1 MDKEKRKEKL
11 YRFKS
16 KLKFF
21 FKISLWKPLK
31 SFVNMFI
38 FIKYPFLQ
46 PTNVWTGKKYWSFRK
61 DEYIPTG
68 WRNVFGKQLCKDLRA
83 ALIKDGDLRTFK
95 FTEIKEKYGT
105 LRLYNNGEGP
115 ETEKVIRHYEALSKC
130 YCIDCGK
137 PARYETKGWVEYLCE
152 DCFDKYEDVN
162 FSCRDDFEEYK
173 LSCRL
178 KHSDIPKIIRYSADD
193 AIGTEVPIDIDFV
206 SMWGLEDLEE
216 EE

>member
-21 FKISLWKPLK
+21 FKIDLWKPLK

-46 PTNVWTGKKYWSFRK
+46 PQNVWTGKKYWSFRE

-68 WRNVFGKQLCKDLRA
+68 WRNVFGKQFFKDLRA
-83 ALIKDGDLRTFK
+83 ALIKDGILKTFR
-95 FTEIKEKYGT
+95 FVEIKEKYGT

-115 ETEKVIRHYEALSKC
+115 ETEKVIRHYELLSMC

-137 PARYETKGWVEYLCE
+137 PARYETRGWVEYLCE
-152 DCFDKYEDVN
+152 ECFDKYESSN
-162 FSCRDDFEEYK
+162 SYRDNYKEYK
-173 LSCRL
+173 LACRL
-178 KHSDIPKIIRYSADD
+178 KRTDIPKIIRHTSIDD
-193 AIGTEVPIDIDFV
+193 DGAEVPIDIDFAA
-206 SMWGLEDLEE
+206 MWGLEDLEGE
-216 EE
+216 E